1 MIADLKPYMEYKESG
16 SRWLSTVPSH
26 WGVQKLRTLIRS
38 RNERNRPDLPLLSVA
53 REKGVFVRSLT
64 DADEN
69 HNVIPED
76 LTNYKVARS
85 GCLVINKMKAW
96 QGSMGIAPVDGIVSP
111 AYFVLDLD
119 ISNRLFGQALLR
131 SKPYVAHFGQAS
143 DGVRVGQWDLTIS
156 GMREI
161 PVLIPPPAE
170 QAAIVSFLDWANGR
184 LERTIRAKRKV
195 IALLN
200 EQKQAVIHRAVT
212 RGLDP
217 SVPLKPSGI
226 PWLGEIPDHW
236 EVRRAKY
243 LFREVD
249 ERSLEGSEEL
259 LSVSHLT
266 GITPRSQKNITM
278 FKAASYVS
286 HKVCKP
292 GDLVVNTMWAW
303 MGALGIS
310 PHTGIISP
318 AYAVYRPLHFNGIVG
333 TYIDRV
339 LRIGPYLSNII
350 CRSTGL
356 RASRLRLYPDEFF
369 RLEIIQPPHDEQ
381 LKIVESIQVETA
393 DLDTAISRL
402 EHEIALLR
410 EYRTRLVADVVTGKL
425 DVREAAT
432 RLPNDE
438 LLPDLAA
445 ADDEPDDL
453 STEEED
459 DA

>member
-1 MIADLKPYMEYKESG
+1 MIEDLKPYAEYKDSG
-16 SRWLSTVPSH
+16 LPWLGQVPSH
-26 WGVQKLRTLIRS
+26 WVVSPLARLARLKSVINQSDRQ
-38 RNERNRPDLPLLSVA
+38 LLSVYLRRGVVRFCDVA
-53 REKGVFVRSLT
+53 EKRTNTTS
-64 DADEN
+64 
-69 HNVIPED
+69 ED
-76 LTNYKVARS
+76 LGKYQAVDPGDFVLN
-85 GCLVINKMKAW
+85 NQQAW
-96 QGSMGIAPVDGIVSP
+96 RGSVGVSDFSGIVSP
-111 AYFVLDLD
+111 AYLVLAL
-119 ISNRLFGQALLR
+119 SSQYLPRYANLLFRDQSMVDQYLIC
-131 SKPYVAHFGQAS
+131 SKGVGTIQRNLYWPHLKHVGVVA
-143 DGVRVGQWDLTIS
+143 
-156 GMREI
+156 
-161 PVLIPPPAE
+161 PPPDE
-170 QAAIVSFLDWANGR
+170 QAAIVRFLDWANGR
-184 LERTIRAKRKV
+184 LERAIWAKRKV

-200 EQKQAVIHRAVT
+200 EQKQAIIHRTVT

-217 SVPLKPSGI
+217 SGPLKPSGI
-226 PWLGEIPDHW
+226 PWLGDIPAHW
-236 EVRRAKY
+236 DIRRAKY

-249 ERSLEGSEEL
+249 ERSMDGSEEL

-278 FKAASYVS
+278 FKAASYVA

-303 MGALGIS
+303 MGALGVS
-310 PHTGIISP
+310 THTGIISP
-318 AYAVYRPLHFNGIVG
+318 AYAVYRPLNYNRIVG
-333 TYIDRV
+333 DYMDNV
-339 LRIGPYLSNII
+339 LRTKPYLSNII

-402 EHEIALLR
+402 NREIDLLR

-432 RLPNDE
+432 RLPDE
-438 LLPDLAA
+438 VLLPDLAA
-445 ADDEPDDL
+445 ADEERDDMPI
-453 STEEED
+453 EEEA